1 LPGMGYDLK
10 HFVVEWDQQ
19 YNEDEQAG
27 KGGVGVVVRK
37 SDVTVRK
44 TSAVA
49 RPSFHDDDHPM
60 CAGQSGGI
68 DLRHC
73 HPFLNE
79 ICRKNP
85 WSSAPV
91 RRRLAARREPASALD
106 RRVERLPMHTHTH
119 GGQSGHFDLS
129 ARHPTPNEPRSPERP
144 QNGPYD
150 RTVSAPGAC
159 FGNLTPA
166 GETVAFVHPARWWA
180 CAQRKVDC

>member
-1 LPGMGYDLK
+1 MHDLPGMGYDLK

-79 ICRKNP
+79 ICRKIRGRAHQ
-85 WSSAPV
+85 SAEGW
-91 RRRLAARREPASALD
+91 L
-106 RRVERLPMHTHTH
+106 H
-119 GGQSGHFDLS
+119 
-129 ARHPTPNEPRSPERP
+129 
-144 QNGPYD
+144 
-150 RTVSAPGAC
+150 
-159 FGNLTPA
+159 A
-166 GETVAFVHPARWWA
+166 GSRQVHSTA
-180 CAQRKVDC
+180 V